1 MGVKRTLVGDAA
13 MSAFDPKRTLSSPG
27 HCPVE
32 RQRNGREEYVVGIIM
47 PLSFDEPFGIAAVAF
62 QHTIVTCGEQIRI
75 GTGKRHRFKARTC
88 GANPTL
94 ILPLLK
100 LVRPV
105 DETTP
110 PNGHP
115 DMSAS
120 EAISAISFTA
130 AEMHCACITID

>member
-1 MGVKRTLVGDAA
+1 
-13 MSAFDPKRTLSSPG
+13 MSAFGTKRTSRGPG
-27 HCPVE
+27 HCPVGW
-32 RQRNGREEYVVGIIM
+32 QRNGREEYVVGIIM
-47 PLSFDEPFGIAAVAF
+47 PLSFDQPFGIATVAF
-62 QHTIVTCGEQIRI
+62 HHAIVACGEEIRI
-75 GTGKRHRFKARTC
+75 GTGKRHHFKALTC
-88 GANPTL
+88 SANPTL